1 METSALFLT
10 AIALPVGALALII
23 ERPLGYPPRLQ
34 SLLGH
39 PVEWIGALIARLDHT
54 LNSGSKRKL
63 RGLLAMIV
71 VSATTLALTLPL
83 TWFLRG
89 FEYGWIGEA
98 LLASVFLSQKSL
110 ADHVGAVREG
120 LNHSLEAGREAVRHI
135 VGRDPEALDEN
146 GVSRAALESLAENM
160 SDGVLAP
167 LFWLL
172 VGGLPGIALYK
183 AINTADSMI
192 GYRTDKYKDF
202 GWAAAR
208 IDDLVN
214 LIPARITGLLIGL
227 AADLSPRFSGNAAR
241 RAIARD
247 AHNHLSPN
255 AGWPEAALAGA
266 LGISLGGPRN
276 YHGHK
281 TELAWMGDGRTELSA
296 NDIDEGLKLYNIGL
310 NITVA
315 LVAFAALIVFAA

>member
-1 METSALFLT
+1 
-10 AIALPVGALALII
+10 
-23 ERPLGYPPRLQ
+23 
-34 SLLGH
+34 
-39 PVEWIGALIARLDHT
+39 
-54 LNSGSKRKL
+54 
-63 RGLLAMIV
+63 
-71 VSATTLALTLPL
+71 
-83 TWFLRG
+83 
-89 FEYGWIGEA
+89 
-98 LLASVFLSQKSL
+98 
-110 ADHVGAVREG
+110 
-120 LNHSLEAGREAVRHI
+120 
-135 VGRDPEALDEN
+135 
-146 GVSRAALESLAENM
+146 
-160 SDGVLAP
+160 
-167 LFWLL
+167 
-172 VGGLPGIALYK
+172 
-183 AINTADSMI
+183 
-192 GYRTDKYKDF
+192 
-202 GWAAAR
+202 
-208 IDDLVN
+208 
-214 LIPARITGLLIGL
+214 ARITGLLIGL